1 MRDQPQLPITTSF
14 DNLGREPIRFGSR
27 RMIMLLECSS
37 FALRLLPN
45 ATVPRQPKA
54 ACVAPLMKFVLHLQ
68 LAGVETQ
75 IRHTC
80 ICTQRW
86 FRYCI
91 EIILRAVISCFIIS
105 PHQYGLP
112 SSFQATLFLKVS
124 IGDLFPKACD
134 HPNVVLSTDRFHSLV
149 R

>member
-75 IRHTC
+75 IRQTY
-80 ICTQRW
+80 IYTQRW

-105 PHQYGLP
+105 RINMGYLHHSKPLFFSKYLLVICSPRH
-112 SSFQATLFLKVS
+112 AT
-124 IGDLFPKACD
+124 IR
-134 HPNVVLSTDRFHSLV
+134 T
-149 R
+149 